1 MNDFER
7 EMAQRQAAERQ
18 RIRERLG
25 INAAAEMGV
34 FDKGRPKE
42 LDVVAQRDAWLAEQ
56 FDRETNPNRY
66 TNIPILHDDGPPT
79 QREVVVAADWD
90 APLVQAAVHE
100 SYCCRPHQDGTDCPS
115 E

>member
-7 EMAQRQAAERQ
+7 EMDARASAERQ
-18 RIRERLG
+18 RNRERLG

-42 LDVVAQRDAWLAEQ
+42 LDLVEQRDKWFAEQ
-56 FDRETNPNRY
+56 WEREMSPTRY
-66 TNIPILHDDGPPT
+66 TEIPVLKEDGPA
-79 QREVVVAADWD
+79 QQQERIVAASWD
-90 APLVQAAVHE
+90 APIPGEH
-100 SYCCRPHQDGTDCPS
+100 TD